1 MGTDCRTTM
10 SEFKVLICGDG
21 AIGKTCLLD
30 TLTERNVVNW
40 DNPDYVPT
48 AAENLEVTWD
58 IDGAGE
64 SRIEIWDTAGQE
76 TLETLRKTAYPG
88 TQVLLIG
95 FDTTNSVTLEN
106 VADTWIT
113 EFRGGCS
120 DCPCIILVGTKYDW
134 LKEDPDFHESPC
146 SVDDD
151 SILETA
157 QKIGAH
163 AVVLTSA
170 KTGEG
175 ILCTDTNNAEPS
187 FFNEPED
194 SEGLF
199 LVEVIQNMCSKIYAH
214 DEIPVVKKVQKA
226 AAPAPAP
233 APAPE
238 PEQPKTEVQT
248 QPAPEP
254 TAPAP
259 APEKDDKK
267 KEGGCCTLQ

>member
-1 MGTDCRTTM
+1 MG
-10 SEFKVLICGDG
+10 
-21 AIGKTCLLD
+21 
-30 TLTERNVVNW
+30 
-40 DNPDYVPT
+40 
-48 AAENLEVTWD
+48 
-58 IDGAGE
+58 
-64 SRIEIWDTAGQE
+64 
-76 TLETLRKTAYPG
+76 
-88 TQVLLIG
+88 
-95 FDTTNSVTLEN
+95 
-106 VADTWIT
+106 
-113 EFRGGCS
+113 
-120 DCPCIILVGTKYDW
+120 ILVGTKYDW
-134 LKEDPDFHESPC
+134 LKEDPEFHESPC

-226 AAPAPAP
+226 AAPAPEPAPQPAPQPAAP
-233 APAPE
+233 APAP
-238 PEQPKTEVQT
+238 T
-248 QPAPEP
+248 P
-254 TAPAP
+254 TPAP
-259 APEKDDKK
+259 AP
-267 KEGGCCTLQ
+267 TPA

>member
-1 MGTDCRTTM
+1 MG
-10 SEFKVLICGDG
+10 
-21 AIGKTCLLD
+21 
-30 TLTERNVVNW
+30 
-40 DNPDYVPT
+40 
-48 AAENLEVTWD
+48 
-58 IDGAGE
+58 
-64 SRIEIWDTAGQE
+64 
-76 TLETLRKTAYPG
+76 
-88 TQVLLIG
+88 
-95 FDTTNSVTLEN
+95 
-106 VADTWIT
+106 
-113 EFRGGCS
+113 
-120 DCPCIILVGTKYDW
+120 YDW

-175 ILCTDTNNAEPS
+175 ILCTDANNAEPS

-226 AAPAPAP
+226 APP

-238 PEQPKTEVQT
+238 PEQP
-248 QPAPEP
+248 
-254 TAPAP
+254 APAP
-259 APEKDDKK
+259 APTPTPAPAPAPAKDDKK
-267 KEGGCCTLQ
+267 KEGGC

>member
-1 MGTDCRTTM
+1 M

-134 LKEDPDFHESPC
+134 LKEDPEFHESPC

-175 ILCTDTNNAEPS
+175 ILCTDSNNAEPS
-187 FFNEPED
+187 FWAVSRIESSSTEHGLSWKSGSSFSQSYLVPTRMMHGQ
-194 SEGLF
+194 SEHPPRNSVIHVSATF
-199 LVEVIQNMCSKIYAH
+199 SSVTELVVSNPIRR
-214 DEIPVVKKVQKA
+214 
-226 AAPAPAP
+226 
-233 APAPE
+233 
-238 PEQPKTEVQT
+238 T
-248 QPAPEP
+248 
-254 TAPAP
+254 
-259 APEKDDKK
+259 
-267 KEGGCCTLQ
+267 

>member
-1 MGTDCRTTM
+1 MG
-10 SEFKVLICGDG
+10 
-21 AIGKTCLLD
+21 
-30 TLTERNVVNW
+30 
-40 DNPDYVPT
+40 
-48 AAENLEVTWD
+48 WD

-134 LKEDPDFHESPC
+134 LKEDPEFHESPC

-187 FFNEPED
+187 F
-194 SEGLF
+194 

-226 AAPAPAP
+226 APPAPA
-233 APAPE
+233 
-238 PEQPKTEVQT
+238 
-248 QPAPEP
+248 P

>member
-1 MGTDCRTTM
+1 MG
-10 SEFKVLICGDG
+10 
-21 AIGKTCLLD
+21 
-30 TLTERNVVNW
+30 
-40 DNPDYVPT
+40 
-48 AAENLEVTWD
+48 VTWD

-88 TQVLLIG
+88 TQVLLLG

-175 ILCTDTNNAEPS
+175 ILCSDANNAEPS

-214 DEIPVVKKVQKA
+214 DEIPVVKKVQK
-226 AAPAPAP
+226 PPAP

-238 PEQPKTEVQT
+238 PAA
-248 QPAPEP
+248 PAPAPAAPAPAP

-259 APEKDDKK
+259 APTAPAPAPTKDDKK
-267 KEGGCCTLQ
+267 KEGGCCVIS